1 MVDSICFEFDATII
15 RDKNTL
21 IPSHETNADL
31 AANISMATLECG
43 CCWSMYLPIKYEY
56 EYREWLNDKDIDI
69 QSVKYINRVH
79 NEIASWL
86 TLYKM
91 ETDAMTFLTQLVN
104 SGIHR
109 GSRSDRYVT
118 LKYIVKDRPDSV
130 FTFEKESTYPGIIY
144 NKALELFIETIGNY
158 KDFLSQLGN
167 WGVSNNIFTKAK
179 LLIPE
184 KMFANT
190 IHNSSMANEYKM
202 FDVTI
207 NGKTE
212 VKCVACIEY

>member
-21 IPSHETNADL
+21 IPPHETKVEL
-31 AANISMATLECG
+31 AENISMATLSCG
-43 CCWSMYLPIKYEY
+43 CCWSVYLPIKYEY
-56 EYREWLNDKDIDI
+56 EYREWLNEKDISI
-69 QSVKYINRVH
+69 KSVKYINRVH

-91 ETDAMTFLTQLVN
+91 ETDAVSFLTQLSN
-104 SGIHR
+104 SGLQC
-109 GSRSDRYVT
+109 GTLSDKCITV
-118 LKYIVKDRPDSV
+118 KYIVKDKPDCV

-167 WGVSNNIFTKAK
+167 WGVSNNMFTKAK

-184 KMFANT
+184 KMFANY
-190 IHNSSMANEYKM
+190 NSTMSNEYKL

-212 VKCVACIEY
+212 VKCIACIEC